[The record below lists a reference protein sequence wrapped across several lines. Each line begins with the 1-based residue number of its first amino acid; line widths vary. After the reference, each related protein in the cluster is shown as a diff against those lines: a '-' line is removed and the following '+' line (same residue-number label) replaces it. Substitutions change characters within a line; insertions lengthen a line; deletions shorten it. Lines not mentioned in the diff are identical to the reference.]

1 MQHDYGMVYSAQTAA
16 HCGCASL
23 CREVHSFIGS
33 FIWPVP
39 QHGGETMGRKP
50 NNYYM
55 RRRPEEIFQKMT
67 YHLEREKPFLDP
79 HLSLRRLAVIVGTNT
94 QYLSTSIRICAK
106 MNFRSLINNYRIRY
120 SLELLRQPDNE
131 KVNFRTFHAECGFL
145 SRSAFYMSFK
155 KETDKTPRQF
165 MKEHAVGLCPSLSCR
180 EPGADVLRMDMPTSV
195 ASEVEGF

>member
-1 MQHDYGMVYSAQTAA
+1 
-16 HCGCASL
+16 
-23 CREVHSFIGS
+23 
-33 FIWPVP
+33 
-39 QHGGETMGRKP
+39 
-50 NNYYM
+50 M
-55 RRRPEEIFQKMT
+55 R
-67 YHLEREKPFLDP
+67 
-79 HLSLRRLAVIVGTNT
+79 IVGTNT

-106 MNFRSLINNYRIRY
+106 MNFRSLIKNYRIRY

-180 EPGADVLRMDMPTSV
+180 KPGADVLRMDMPTSV